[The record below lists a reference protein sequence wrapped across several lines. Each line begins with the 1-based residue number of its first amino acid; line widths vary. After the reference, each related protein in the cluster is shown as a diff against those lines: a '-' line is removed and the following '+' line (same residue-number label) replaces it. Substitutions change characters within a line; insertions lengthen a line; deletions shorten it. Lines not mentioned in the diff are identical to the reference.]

1 MSTPTKEK
9 PKHHLCDGKL
19 YASKKFCP
27 VHGEKETIQDV
38 MEGGR
43 KPWWYWFRIDVP
55 KRPGQR
61 ADFIALLLAIL
72 VTEWIVG
79 PIIGIILRSI
89 FGWPF

>member
-9 PKHHLCDGKL
+9 PTHICEGKL
-19 YASKKFCP
+19 YASEEFCP
-27 VHGEKETIQDV
+27 IHGNGTETIQEV

-55 KRPGQR
+55 KKPGQR
-61 ADFIALLLAIL
+61 ADFIALLLAI
-72 VTEWIVG
+72 VVVEWILG
-79 PIIGIILRSI
+79 PIIGMTLRSI

>member
-1 MSTPTKEK
+1 
-9 PKHHLCDGKL
+9 
-19 YASKKFCP
+19 
-27 VHGEKETIQDV
+27 

-55 KRPGQR
+55 KRSGQR
-61 ADFIALLLAIL
+61 ADFIVLLLAIL
-72 VTEWIVG
+72 VVEGIIG

>member
-1 MSTPTKEK
+1 LSTPTKHNE
-9 PKHHLCDGKL
+9 
-19 YASKKFCP
+19 
-27 VHGEKETIQDV
+27 ENETIQEV

-55 KRPGQR
+55 KRSGQR
-61 ADFIALLLAIL
+61 ADFIVLLLAIL
-72 VTEWIVG
+72 VVEGIIG